1 LSSPSSLKVED
12 DDEDEKENDMIM
24 VCIADEDTV
33 RGFRL
38 AGLPGEIA
46 ATAEEAAG
54 ALAAAARP
62 NCGVIILTEQIAG
75 AIRPLVEQIRFER
88 ERPLIVEIPG
98 PGGPSAGHQSL
109 RQLVQEAVGIH
120 LETEKGN

>member
-1 LSSPSSLKVED
+1 MKLH
-12 DDEDEKENDMIM
+12 
-24 VCIADEDTV
+24 CIADEDTL

-38 AGLPGEIA
+38 AGVPGEIA

-54 ALAAAARP
+54 ALAAAAARP
-62 NCGVIILTEQIAG
+62 DCGVIILTEQIAG

-98 PGGPSAGHQSL
+98 PGGPATGHKSL
-109 RQLVQEAVGIH
+109 RQLVQDAVGIH